1 TGGVGKFGRVA
12 RSRASGKES
21 ERELDLDRP
30 GTAASRSASTRSG
43 RSVARVLLASANTG
57 EGQVSPGF
65 RAGLRWLGG
74 IAVICGSLWFMVSQL
89 SLNLGRLGAE
99 LTRIPAW
106 GIAVTTLI
114 FAASVLVDNA
124 IWYSILR
131 SIQGQA
137 LSPTDTFAVLN
148 LSAVGKYLPGKVWA
162 YAWQIY
168 LFDRRGISPRAS
180 LWTNAITALAAS
192 AAG

>member
-1 TGGVGKFGRVA
+1 MAWVSWQA
-12 RSRASGKES
+12 RSC
-21 ERELDLDRP
+21 
-30 GTAASRSASTRSG
+30 RSPQEQVATR
-43 RSVARVLLASANTG
+43 VSATNSG
-57 EGQVSPGF
+57 EGQVSPAL
-65 RAGLRWLGG
+65 RAGLRWLSG

-131 SIQGQA
+131 SIQGQG